1 MTMWKPAGLVRLN
14 NKNSVVSSLGT
25 LNKRRVLVLW
35 TLILFLTV
43 AVLEF
48 VFTPYDYAGY
58 LQANNVGE
66 GVAQADRP
74 NIQGPYQVVY
84 VTAEQWQFLFSPHVV
99 GAPTVTV
106 VKANIPVLFI
116 IRSVDVTHGFYVN
129 TEGQFAT
136 QGIQFGGMAVPG
148 YTDYIVWNF
157 QPTVFPNNQS
167 IYHVMCS
174 EYCGVTA
181 HGLGHPWMDAIIV
194 VVPNNPTGASI
205 QSSMLGGNLPPV
217 LNGTAGG

>member
-1 MTMWKPAGLVRLN
+1 M
-14 NKNSVVSSLGT
+14 
-25 LNKRRVLVLW
+25 NKRRVLILW

-43 AVLEF
+43 VAMEL

-58 LQANNVGE
+58 IQANNVGE

-84 VTAEQWQFLFSPHVV
+84 VTAEQWQFVFDPHVA
-99 GAPTVTV
+99 GSPTVTV
-106 VKANIPVLFI
+106 VRADIPVLFI
-116 IRSVDVTHGFYVN
+116 VRSVDVTHGFYVN

-157 QPTVFPNNQS
+157 QPTVYSSNYQS

-174 EYCGVTA
+174 EYCGVAA
-181 HGLGHPWMDAIIV
+181 HGLGHPWMDALII
-194 VVPNNPTGASI
+194 VVPNNSTGLSI
-205 QSSMLGGNLPPV
+205 QKQMLAGNLPPL
-217 LNGTAGG
+217 LNGSAGG